1 MYVNDIFFTDI
12 LYTIYKRNDKFNL
25 KGAHV
30 SISFIDVRKMLHN
43 IINNYLIVHALNL
56 LQNELDE

>member
-30 SISFIDVRKMLHN
+30 PISFIDVRKMLHN
-43 IINNYLIVHALNL
+43 IINII
-56 LQNELDE
+56 